1 MNEVSL
7 FRLYVLRAMYLFI
20 VVGLGVYLWPGV
32 LNPEKHWELDGGAGL
47 LHARRL
53 FLALHTRATLSAADA
68 ARAPVGSGL
77 EDALA
82 HARSLTAMEGRPYRR
97 VDQALDLCCIPGRAR
112 LYRHSLALCVC
123 ALCESARRSLAI
135 SRLMRGLLKLPTVH
149 SSSNRRR
156 LLSPF
161 GNQQEITNQ

>member
-32 LNPEKHWELDGGAGL
+32 LNPEKHWELMEGQASCMLAAFSLLCILGL
-47 LHARRL
+47 P
-53 FLALHTRATLSAADA
+53 LSTADA

-82 HARSLTAMEGRPYRR
+82 HARSLTAMEARPYRR
-97 VDQALDLCCIPGRAR
+97 VDQALDLCHIPGRAR

-123 ALCESARRSLAI
+123 ALRESARRSLAI
-135 SRLMRGLLKLPTVH
+135 ARLMRCLLELPTAH
-149 SSSNRRR
+149 SSTNRGRI
-156 LLSPF
+156 LALWEP
-161 GNQQEITNQ
+161 NTIPLPH